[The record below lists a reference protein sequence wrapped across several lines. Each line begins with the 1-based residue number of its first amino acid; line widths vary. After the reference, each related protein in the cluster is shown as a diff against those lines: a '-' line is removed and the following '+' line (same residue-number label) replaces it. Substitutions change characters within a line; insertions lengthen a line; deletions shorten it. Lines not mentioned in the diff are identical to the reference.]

1 VLDTDDVNVA
11 SNGDKTPCIGGS
23 ALKPDASVPE
33 KPKHLNM
40 QAMLEAQSL
49 GGIFSQ
55 GVESGQQSE

>member
-1 VLDTDDVNVA
+1 MDDVNVA
-11 SNGDKTPCIGGS
+11 SNGDKASCIKGS
-23 ALKPDASVPE
+23 ALEPDASVPE

>member
-1 VLDTDDVNVA
+1 MDDVNVA
-11 SNGDKTPCIGGS
+11 RSGDKAPCIEGS
-23 ALKPDASVPE
+23 VLGPDASVPE

-55 GVESGQQSE
+55 GAESGQQSA